1 MTGMQTSVRNFLIL
15 ERNENLKTEAKKLL
29 RKLAKTEDKRN

>member
-15 ERNENLKTEAKKLL
+15 ERNENLKTEAKKAT
-29 RKLAKTEDKRN
+29 KKTSKNGR